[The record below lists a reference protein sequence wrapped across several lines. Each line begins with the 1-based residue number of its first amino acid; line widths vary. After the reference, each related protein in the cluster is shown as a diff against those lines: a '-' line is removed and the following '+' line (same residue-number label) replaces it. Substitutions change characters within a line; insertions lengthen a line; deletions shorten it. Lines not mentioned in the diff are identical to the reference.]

1 MLIGHV
7 ESSASISCQLIAGS
21 CELGASRSLF
31 VGLSP
36 FPDLAVAVDGGQLP
50 SSTYKSA

>member
-7 ESSASISCQLIAGS
+7 ESRASISYQLTAGS
-21 CELGASRSLF
+21 CELGVSRSLF

-36 FPDLAVAVDGGQLP
+36 FLALAVAVDGSQLP